1 MDIARLNTLRPPE
14 APKMPATAPALEP
27 LPPDLNMD
35 EVDNAVNSAFYTAW
49 TAPALDDVLSNQRA
63 ATLTISIDRS
73 RHIIRS
79 QMTSP
84 SGSHALDS
92 SILDAAARTRQI
104 PSKLPSQFPKESY
117 DLKTRFHPA
126 SMNRPFPSLLRLA
139 ACLFGLVCLPNMAA
153 NAQEST
159 PEPAKASWW
168 RRIPGMDFFSDAE
181 AAEAAAKSKKPL
193 PRLRLGAFWQHWQ
206 QCQIEPAGGV
216 ALLAGAFVLDSAPA
230 DFVLTGSS
238 VGGRVEGLLKDAKG
252 KQLFERSYA
261 APGLNEN
268 VKALAD
274 DVIFSSAGRPGLATS
289 RIVFVSDR
297 GGSKQIYITDASGSD
312 VQQLTHERH
321 GAVAP
326 TLSPDGSMVAYTTYR
341 SGFPSTRIIDIHSG
355 FDRAISDTPG
365 GVTERPFARGLAA
378 FAGDEFIGNPE
389 IFITDLNSDTAACV
403 SDSIGAPGSPSW
415 HPDGRRLALRTTM
428 AVAPSFT
435 SPESPR
441 RRRGSTNWP
450 AGAVA
455 GAERRSRVVA
465 RWSADRLHR
474 PQWWRV
480 GRGGEK
486 LPRRSC
492 QARAGRWGDAPELE
506 PEWALPLLHASW

>member
-1 MDIARLNTLRPPE
+1 
-14 APKMPATAPALEP
+14 
-27 LPPDLNMD
+27 
-35 EVDNAVNSAFYTAW
+35 
-49 TAPALDDVLSNQRA
+49 
-63 ATLTISIDRS
+63 
-73 RHIIRS
+73 
-79 QMTSP
+79 
-84 SGSHALDS
+84 
-92 SILDAAARTRQI
+92 
-104 PSKLPSQFPKESY
+104 
-117 DLKTRFHPA
+117 
-126 SMNRPFPSLLRLA
+126 MNRPFPSLLRLA

-159 PEPAKASWW
+159 PEPAKTSWW

-181 AAEAAAKSKKPL
+181 AAEAAAKIKKPL
-193 PRLRLGAFWQHWQ
+193 PRLRLGAFSGSTGSSARSSLR
-206 QCQIEPAGGV
+206 EE
-216 ALLAGAFVLDSAPA
+216 LLSSREFFVVLDSAPA

-261 APGLNEN
+261 APGLDEN

-274 DVIFSSAGRPGLATS
+274 DVIFSSTGRPGLATS

-365 GVTERPFARGLAA
+365 GSHGAA
-378 FAGDEFIGNPE
+378 FSPEGSRLSLVMSFIGNPE
-389 IFITDLNSDTAACV
+389 IFITDLNSNTAACV

-415 HPDGRRLALRTTM
+415 HPDGRRLAYSNDDGRGPVIYIADIPQKEGEAARLARWRSGWSQSTDPEWSPDGRQI
-428 AVAPSFT
+428 AFT
-435 SPESPR
+435 ARSGGEWVVVVKSY
-441 RRRGSTNWP
+441 P
-450 AGAVA
+450 AGRAKLVQA
-455 GAERRSRVVA
+455 GGAMHPSWSPNGRYLCYTHHGELCVHDIAAGTRRVIVKNQGHITEP
-465 RWSADRLHR
+465 RWMR
-474 PQWWRV
+474 
-480 GRGGEK
+480 
-486 LPRRSC
+486 
-492 QARAGRWGDAPELE
+492 
-506 PEWALPLLHASW
+506 